1 MMILSLDSI
10 AVLDAIA
17 RRGSFAAAASE
28 LGKVPSAL
36 TYTVRRL
43 EEELDVLLFDRRGK
57 RARLTAAGEE
67 LLERGR
73 LLMRSADDIV
83 CRVKEVASGWEVEL
97 RIAVDGVVAF
107 EQVRSLIEDFYRL
120 GAPTR
125 LRFSYEVLD
134 GGWDA
139 LLSGRADLAIG
150 VSSETPAAAFASGLY
165 TVRPLGAVRFV
176 YCVAPHHPLAGL
188 PEPLEPEVLVR
199 HRAVVVA
206 NSARA
211 LPLRSAGLVSGQDTL
226 TVATLEQK
234 VAMQLAGLG
243 GGLYYLSGTGQ
254 YTLVK
259 SLLGMGFNG
268 IPVALLEMKQEALD
282 HGLATIRRNY
292 ENSMK
297 KGKLTPEQVEQR
309 MGLIERHQSDA
320 RFGRSQDELR
330 APLPVQVG
338 EHLSGEVQAFVR
350 PHRQAV
356 RCFHWAKLSA
366 GSDIHRRE
374 AS

>member
-1 MMILSLDSI
+1 MILSLDSI

-243 GGLYYLSGTGQ
+243 GGYLPEHFARAHLAAGR
-254 YTLVK
+254 LVQRQTARR
-259 SLLGMGFNG
+259 
-268 IPVALLEMKQEALD
+268 PEA
-282 HGLATIRRNY
+282 
-292 ENSMK
+292 
-297 KGKLTPEQVEQR
+297 
-309 MGLIERHQSDA
+309 
-320 RFGRSQDELR
+320 
-330 APLPVQVG
+330 
-338 EHLSGEVQAFVR
+338 
-350 PHRQAV
+350 
-356 RCFHWAKLSA
+356 
-366 GSDIHRRE
+366 
-374 AS
+374 